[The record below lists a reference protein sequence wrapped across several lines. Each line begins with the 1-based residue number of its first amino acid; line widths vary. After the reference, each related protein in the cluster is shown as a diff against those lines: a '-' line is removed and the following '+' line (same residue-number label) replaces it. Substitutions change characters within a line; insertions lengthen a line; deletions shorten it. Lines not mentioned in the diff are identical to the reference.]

1 VLRRHSFHPE
11 RIASRPLWLLGATL
25 ALGLAACAPARQG
38 PPVRPE
44 FTFNPQSETVTAA
57 LSQAFKSPLYDARIR
72 LGKGKSFKY
81 EGTDQRAFLAM
92 IDRFYLE
99 HPGFCPVE
107 NAFLFDQEHQ
117 VYLSLAA
124 HPGTGI
130 GAASPEAREV
140 RVLVYDQS
148 QQPQL
153 TFAFFEGLST
163 NPITASPCRTSR

>member
-1 VLRRHSFHPE
+1 MVNARALQSE
-11 RIASRPLWLLGATL
+11 RISRPLWLLGATL
-25 ALGLAACAPARQG
+25 ALGLAACAPAKQAA
-38 PPVRPE
+38 PVRPE
-44 FTFNPQSETVTAA
+44 FSFNPQSETITEA
-57 LSQAFKSPLYDARIR
+57 LGQVFKAPLAEDRVR

-130 GAASPEAREV
+130 GAVSPEAREV

-163 NPITASPCRTSR
+163 SAVTANPCRTSR

>member
-1 VLRRHSFHPE
+1 MLHARAFKPNHIRSG
-11 RIASRPLWLLGATL
+11 PLWLLGATL
-25 ALGLAACAPARQG
+25 ALGLAACAPAKQG
-38 PPVRPE
+38 PPLRPE
-44 FTFNPQSETVTAA
+44 FTFNPQSETITAA
-57 LSQAFKSPLYDARIR
+57 LGQAFKAPLSEARVR
-72 LGKGKSFKY
+72 LGTGKSFKY

-117 VYLSLAA
+117 LYLSLAA

-153 TFAFFEGLST
+153 TFAFFEALST